1 MQQLFGNGGYSVEM
15 LGIALAALS
24 FTGASD
30 KIERTL
36 NKLRDWIRSYTPILR
51 GGLGDLLP
59 TPRNFIRS
67 GGTALWAGF
76 ITVCVIALAFLME
89 SSETRQ
95 SLYDVY
101 ALFLPWVW
109 WKIAL
114 LGIFAVPALYLAATL
129 ITFVV
134 GTVLYIALSVV
145 WAAFWALS
153 RPPSGIMGSVG
164 LLVAVLPPT
173 IKFLGIA

>member
-1 MQQLFGNGGYSVEM
+1 MQQLFGNSGYSVEM
-15 LGIALAALS
+15 LGIALAVLS

-36 NKLRDWIRSYTPILR
+36 NSLRDWIRSYTPILR
-51 GGLGDLLP
+51 GGLRDLLP
-59 TPRNFIRS
+59 TPRNFMRS

-95 SLYDVY
+95 SLYDMY

-109 WKIAL
+109 WKIAIV
-114 LGIFAVPALYLAATL
+114 GIFAVPALYLTVTL

-134 GTVLYIALSVV
+134 GTVLYIVLSAV

-173 IKFLGIA
+173 IRFLGIV